1 MTEST
6 LSITDFIARWQ
17 QSSASERANCQ
28 SFLNEL
34 CDVLDVPKPQPAQN
48 HPELD
53 AYVYERSVT
62 FHHTEHQQVI
72 TTNGWIDLYK
82 RGCFVLEAKQGSE
95 KPGSDEQ
102 PLFEGAPKSQ
112 SKRQKKGTA
121 VRGTKAWD
129 DAMLRARGQAE
140 RYAKALPTSEGW
152 PPFLITVDIGHSF
165 ELYSDFT
172 RAGKSYLPF
181 PDARSSRI
189 AFADLAKPEIRE
201 RLKAVWT
208 DPLSLDPSRRSAR
221 VTREVAARLAALA
234 KSLEES
240 GHKPE
245 TVAAFLMR
253 CLFTMFA
260 EDVQL
265 IPKGKFTALLESRRD
280 KLQTFKPMLES
291 LWQTMNAG
299 GFSPIL
305 EDHVLR
311 FNGGL
316 FESSE
321 ALPVTRP
328 QLDLLIEASRADWR
342 EVEPAIFG
350 TLLERALSPVERHK
364 LGAHYTPRAYVERL
378 VMPTVIE
385 PLREEWQAVL
395 AAAITLANA
404 GKLEDA
410 AEAVK
415 DFHRHLC
422 EVRVLDPA
430 CGSGNFLYV
439 TLEHLKRLEG
449 EVINALNDFDARQ
462 AAFELEGWA
471 VDPHQL
477 LGLEVNPRAAA
488 IADLVLWI
496 GYLQWHFRTRGDAKP
511 AEPVLRKFRN
521 IECRDAVLAY
531 DSVEIV
537 TGEDGQPVTRWD
549 GRTMKTHP
557 VTGEDVPDDAAR
569 VPLYRYIN
577 ARKAEWP
584 AADYVVGNPPFI
596 GNWRMRSALGDGYT
610 ETLRQLY
617 GEIPESCDYVMFW
630 WDKAAELARR
640 GQIKRFGLITT
651 NSLRQTFNRRVIQ
664 KYLDGKEP
672 LSLLFAIPD
681 HPWVDSADGAAVRI
695 SMTVGEAGEHEGTLF
710 KVEAETAEDRVR
722 SSAFRRLGAAAPPLP
737 PEGGTTNALADDS
750 IEVEL
755 SEQRGK
761 IFADLTIGANVA
773 AAQPLQANAGLSC
786 PGVKLHGAGF
796 IVTPDEASQLGLGRI
811 AGLEKHIRLYR
822 NGRDLTSTPRNVM
835 VIDLFGL
842 TVDEVR
848 KRFPEVYQWV
858 YERVK
863 PERDQNNR
871 ASYKN
876 NWWIHGEP
884 RGNFRPA
891 LNGLRRYIA
900 TVETSKHRFFVFLD
914 ESILPDNK
922 LINLAF
928 DDAYFLGVMSSRFH
942 VGWALAAGSWLGVGN
957 DPVYVKTACFEK
969 FPFPVC
975 TADQQAKIRAL
986 GEQLDAHRK
995 RQQALHPDL
1004 TLTEM
1009 YNVLEKL
1016 RSGESLSAKE
1026 QATHERGL
1034 VSVLRQIHDELD
1046 AAVAEAYGWP
1056 ATLSDEEILQRLVAL
1071 NSERAREEQSGLI
1084 RWLRP
1089 EYQKPAGVQTGM
1101 LPEEADAKEIVAK
1114 TKAAKLAW
1122 PKTLAEQVRAVRSA
1136 LTDEA
1141 VTAEQLA
1148 KLFVRGRADAVES
1161 LLQTLVSLGLA
1172 REVEEGKFAA

>member
-1 MTEST
+1 VTEPT
-6 LSITDFIARWQ
+6 LSITDFITRWQ

-34 CDVLDVPKPQPAQN
+34 CEVLEVPKPQPAQN
-48 HPELD
+48 NPELD

-82 RGCFVLEAKQGSE
+82 RGCFVLEAKQGSSRDGGNE
-95 KPGSDEQ
+95 GRGEGAT
-102 PLFEGAPKSQ
+102 LFEGIGKGKS
-112 SKRQKKGTA
+112 RKKGTA

-152 PPFLITVDIGHSF
+152 PAFLITVDIGHSF

-172 RAGKSYLPF
+172 RAGKTYLPF

-240 GHKPE
+240 GHTPE

-265 IPKGKFTALLESRRD
+265 IPAGKFTALLESRRD
-280 KLQTFKPMLES
+280 KLQNFKPMLES
-291 LWQTMNAG
+291 LWRTMNTG
-299 GFSPIL
+299 GFSEFL
-305 EDHVLR
+305 DSQVLR

-316 FESSE
+316 FETSE

-328 QLDLLIEASRADWR
+328 QLDLLIEASHSDWR

-378 VMPTVIE
+378 VMPAVIE

-449 EVINALNDFDARQ
+449 EVLNTLNDFDARQ
-462 AAFELEGWA
+462 AKFEIEGFT

-531 DSVEIV
+531 DAVEVV

-557 VTGEDVPDDAAR
+557 VTGEAVPDETAR
-569 VPLYRYIN
+569 VPQYRYLN

-596 GNWRMRSALGDGYT
+596 GKSRMRDALGDGYA
-610 ETLRQLY
+610 EKLRQIY
-617 GEIPESCDYVMFW
+617 DDIPDSADYVMYW
-630 WDKAAELARR
+630 WDLAAELARR
-640 GQIKRFGLITT
+640 GQIKRFGFITT
-651 NSLRQTFNRRVIQ
+651 NSLRQIFNRRVLQ

-695 SMTVGEAGEHEGTLF
+695 SMTVGEAGEHDGLLLKVVREG
-710 KVEAETAEDRVR
+710 VR
-722 SSAFRRLGAAAPPLP
+722 SPTVS
-737 PEGGTTNALADDS
+737 EGYLDRAS
-750 IEVEL
+750 
-755 SEQRGK
+755 
-761 IFADLTIGANVA
+761 VA
-773 AAQPLQANAGLSC
+773 AM
-786 PGVKLHGAGF
+786 
-796 IVTPDEASQLGLGRI
+796 
-811 AGLEKHIRLYR
+811 IRLKSNCPNNAAR
-822 NGRDLTSTPRNVM
+822 FLLT
-835 VIDLFGL
+835 
-842 TVDEVR
+842 
-848 KRFPEVYQWV
+848 
-858 YERVK
+858 
-863 PERDQNNR
+863 
-871 ASYKN
+871 
-876 NWWIHGEP
+876 
-884 RGNFRPA
+884 
-891 LNGLRRYIA
+891 
-900 TVETSKHRFFVFLD
+900 
-914 ESILPDNK
+914 
-922 LINLAF
+922 
-928 DDAYFLGVMSSRFH
+928 
-942 VGWALAAGSWLGVGN
+942 
-957 DPVYVKTACFEK
+957 
-969 FPFPVC
+969 
-975 TADQQAKIRAL
+975 
-986 GEQLDAHRK
+986 
-995 RQQALHPDL
+995 
-1004 TLTEM
+1004 
-1009 YNVLEKL
+1009 
-1016 RSGESLSAKE
+1016 
-1026 QATHERGL
+1026 
-1034 VSVLRQIHDELD
+1034 
-1046 AAVAEAYGWP
+1046 
-1056 ATLSDEEILQRLVAL
+1056 
-1071 NSERAREEQSGLI
+1071 
-1084 RWLRP
+1084 
-1089 EYQKPAGVQTGM
+1089 
-1101 LPEEADAKEIVAK
+1101 
-1114 TKAAKLAW
+1114 
-1122 PKTLAEQVRAVRSA
+1122 
-1136 LTDEA
+1136 
-1141 VTAEQLA
+1141 
-1148 KLFVRGRADAVES
+1148 
-1161 LLQTLVSLGLA
+1161 
-1172 REVEEGKFAA
+1172 

>member
-1 MTEST
+1 
-6 LSITDFIARWQ
+6 
-17 QSSASERANCQ
+17 
-28 SFLNEL
+28 
-34 CDVLDVPKPQPAQN
+34 
-48 HPELD
+48 
-53 AYVYERSVT
+53 
-62 FHHTEHQQVI
+62 
-72 TTNGWIDLYK
+72 
-82 RGCFVLEAKQGSE
+82 
-95 KPGSDEQ
+95 
-102 PLFEGAPKSQ
+102 
-112 SKRQKKGTA
+112 
-121 VRGTKAWD
+121 
-129 DAMLRARGQAE
+129 
-140 RYAKALPTSEGW
+140 
-152 PPFLITVDIGHSF
+152 
-165 ELYSDFT
+165 
-172 RAGKSYLPF
+172 
-181 PDARSSRI
+181 
-189 AFADLAKPEIRE
+189 RE
-201 RLKAVWT
+201 RK
-208 DPLSLDPSRRSAR
+208 R
-221 VTREVAARLAALA
+221 AALE
-234 KSLEES
+234 K
-240 GHKPE
+240 
-245 TVAAFLMR
+245 
-253 CLFTMFA
+253 
-260 EDVQL
+260 
-265 IPKGKFTALLESRRD
+265 LL
-280 KLQTFKPMLES
+280 Q
-291 LWQTMNAG
+291 
-299 GFSPIL
+299 GFQ
-305 EDHVLR
+305 E
-311 FNGGL
+311 
-316 FESSE
+316 
-321 ALPVTRP
+321 
-328 QLDLLIEASRADWR
+328 
-342 EVEPAIFG
+342 
-350 TLLERALSPVERHK
+350 K
-364 LGAHYTPRAYVERL
+364 
-378 VMPTVIE
+378 
-385 PLREEWQAVL
+385 L
-395 AAAITLANA
+395 AAAT
-404 GKLEDA
+404 
-410 AEAVK
+410 
-415 DFHRHLC
+415 
-422 EVRVLDPA
+422 VLDPA